1 MQAYSIEQSIM
12 EGEIEVN
19 NLFEFVRKNAETF
32 DAYDIE
38 GAIFEKVLRLGN
50 TAMKCYF
57 AAKGTGDVG
66 PFYPTESKG
75 ILKKDSQLRGRQYFS
90 VFGKLTV
97 PRSYYYLKG
106 QKGICPLDAA
116 ANFPERCYSYLLQ
129 EWMNLCSIRDSF
141 KESHVTLSSLLKLDI
156 NSSRFEVVNRDGA
169 DKYDKF
175 YEDKELPASD
185 TEGELQVLQFDG
197 KGVPVIKREAAKIK
211 ARLGKGEKRQ
221 KKKEATVGVS
231 YTVDRIT
238 RTPEEVAKNLVYP
251 EKRKKRGKKQE
262 NPSTRS
268 KNIRREASLTRSRE
282 KVMSDIVI
290 DAQRRNGDNKRPW
303 VVVMDGALGLWSA
316 ISLLL
321 SGVNWVGILDII
333 NVVEYL
339 WKAGNALY
347 GEGKPET
354 QKWVYNHL
362 LAILQGRVGRV
373 IGGLKQVMTKRGSQ
387 LSKNKQVI
395 LQSVIRYMENHK
407 KWMKYDEYLLK
418 GYPIGSGIVE
428 STCGHT
434 VKNRMEGSGR
444 RWSLDGAEFMLLL
457 RSIYTSNDWIEYWHF
472 KRQKEHE
479 RLYNYKATNQGYA
492 DDYLEEKVI

>member
-12 EGEIEVN
+12 EGKSEAN
-19 NLFEFVRKNAETF
+19 DLFEFVKKNAETF

-38 GAIFEKVLRLGN
+38 LSIFERMLKIGN

-66 PFYPTESKG
+66 ASYITENKSV
-75 ILKKDSQLRGRQYFS
+75 LKKDSQLRGRQYFS

-97 PRSYYYLKG
+97 PRSYYHLKG
-106 QKGICPLDAA
+106 QQGICPLDAA
-116 ANFPERCYSYLLQ
+116 VNFPERCYSYLLQ

-141 KESHVTLSSLLKLDI
+141 HESHVTLSSLLNLDI
-156 NSSRFEVVNRDGA
+156 KSSRFEVVSRDGA
-169 DKYDKF
+169 DKYDTF
-175 YEDKELPASD
+175 YEDKELPSPD
-185 TEGELQVLQFDG
+185 TEGELQVVQFDG

-221 KKKEATVGVS
+221 KTKEATVGVS
-231 YTVDRIT
+231 YTIDRVT
-238 RTPEEVAKNLVYP
+238 RTPEEVAENLVYP
-251 EKRKKRGKKQE
+251 EKRKKSEQRAC
-262 NPSTRS
+262 STRS

-282 KVMSDIVI
+282 EVMSDII
-290 DAQRRNGDNKRPW
+290 TDARRRDQKNKHPW
-303 VVVMDGALGLWSA
+303 VVVMDGALGLWGA
-316 ISLLL
+316 IAALL

-333 NVVEYL
+333 HVVEYL
-339 WKAGNALY
+339 WKAGNILY

-373 IGGLKQVMTKRGSQ
+373 IGGLKQAMTKRKSQ
-387 LSKNKQVI
+387 LSKKKQKT
-395 LQSVIRYMENHK
+395 LHSVIRYLENHRQ
-407 KWMKYDEYLLK
+407 WMKYDEYLLK

-434 VKNRMEGSGR
+434 VKHRMEGAGR
-444 RWSLDGAEFMLLL
+444 RWSLDGAESMLLL
-457 RSIYTSNDWIEYWHF
+457 RSIYTSDDWVEYWHF

-479 RLYNYKATNQGYA
+479 RLYNYEATDQGYA
-492 DDYLEEKVI
+492 DDYLEKKVI

>member
-12 EGEIEVN
+12 EGKIEVN
-19 NLFEFVRKNAETF
+19 DLFEFVKMNAETF

-38 GAIFEKVLRLGN
+38 RVIFEKVLKIGN

-66 PFYPTESKG
+66 PCYTTESKAV
-75 ILKKDSQLRGRQYFS
+75 LKKDSQLRGRQYFS

-106 QKGICPLDAA
+106 QKGICPLDAT
-116 ANFPERCYSYLLQ
+116 ANLPERCYSYLLQ

-141 KESHVTLSSLLKLDI
+141 EESHVTLSSLLKLDI

-169 DKYDKF
+169 DQYDKF
-175 YEDKELPASD
+175 YEDKELPSPD
-185 TEGELQVLQFDG
+185 TEGELQVVQFDG

-221 KKKEATVGVS
+221 KTKEATIGVS
-231 YTVDRIT
+231 YTVDRVT
-238 RTPEEVAKNLVYP
+238 RTPEEVAENLVYP
-251 EKRKKRGKKQE
+251 ENRQKRKEKQE
-262 NPSTRS
+262 NSPVRS

-282 KVMSDIVI
+282 EVMSDII
-290 DAQRRNGDNKRPW
+290 TDAQRRNRNNKRPW
-303 VVVMDGALGLWSA
+303 VVVMDGALGLWRA
-316 ISLLL
+316 ITLLL

-333 NVVEYL
+333 HVVEYL

-373 IGGLKQVMTKRGSQ
+373 IGGLKQVMTKRESQ
-387 LSKNKQVI
+387 LSKKKQET

-407 KWMKYDEYLLK
+407 QWMKYDEYLLK

-434 VKNRMEGSGR
+434 VKNRMEGAGR
-444 RWSLDGAEFMLLL
+444 RWSLNGAEFMLLL
-457 RSIYTSNDWIEYWHF
+457 RSIYTSNDWGEYWHF

-479 RLYNYKATNQGYA
+479 RLYNYEVIDQRYA
-492 DDYLEEKVI
+492 DDYLEKKVI